1 MKTFR
6 NTERRQNMTFPNSL
20 LKRLV
25 RYISPTISDTE
36 ALDLHHE
43 LMKYELYQRSERRKL
58 VDEITNEVLK
68 RISVSVDT
76 EEAVNNINELKRA
89 LRDF

>member
-1 MKTFR
+1 MF
-6 NTERRQNMTFPNSL
+6 QNDL

-36 ALDLHHE
+36 ALDLHHQ
-43 LMKYELYQRSERRKL
+43 LMKYEMEQRAERKQL
-58 VDEITNEVLK
+58 IEEITNEVLS
-68 RISVSVDT
+68 RISVSVDAT
-76 EEAVNNINELKRA
+76 EAIADINSLKKA